1 MRDVPK
7 LNNQGG
13 PGVPGCR
20 AYDAAMVLA
29 HQGGWDEMLFVL
41 IPLLLFAGL
50 LFIANKKAK
59 AHLEAEE
66 AEEPA
71 ED

>member
-1 MRDVPK
+1 MR
-7 LNNQGG
+7 
-13 PGVPGCR
+13 
-20 AYDAAMVLA
+20 AMVLA

-59 AHLEAEE
+59 AHLAEE
-66 AEEPA
+66 EAAEQA
-71 ED
+71 GDAKAD